1 MYIFFVPCVFW
12 ALLLSCLNLIP
23 ALLHVPR
30 TPGFWQSLGIP
41 TPILI
46 IRLPFD
52 FLILTG
58 YVSSFLSF
66 VFLRPILL
74 GFKSFLMDLGL
85 PSFSLIMSS
94 TLLYE
99 IYPLCYF
106 GPWYYNFLDLNNYF
120 KNSLQNLGT
129 KNKLLV
135 KFRDQNSILSFNFFF
150 YKRFQDMPYIQVLY
164 IFFGVYSN
172 KKSHPC
178 PFTSISPTPYLL
190 ILFSLHRNGR
200 ASQNRKI
207 FIKFG
212 DN

>member
-1 MYIFFVPCVFW
+1 M
-12 ALLLSCLNLIP
+12 
-23 ALLHVPR
+23 
-30 TPGFWQSLGIP
+30 
-41 TPILI
+41 
-46 IRLPFD
+46 
-52 FLILTG
+52 
-58 YVSSFLSF
+58 VSS
-66 VFLRPILL
+66 I
-74 GFKSFLMDLGL
+74 
-85 PSFSLIMSS
+85 
-94 TLLYE
+94 LLYE
-99 IYPLCYF
+99 VYPLCYF
-106 GPWYYNFLDLNNYF
+106 GTWCYNFLDLNNYF
-120 KNSLQNLGT
+120 KNSLKTSLQNLGT

-135 KFRDQNSILSFNFFF
+135 KFKDQNSILPFNFFFFF